1 MYPIEN
7 LYERNVQLSLSR
19 LNLWKIDK
27 VIRGILLMN
36 KDYNWL
42 TNKIKEVTD
51 CFRLNKDI
59 LLKE

>member
-1 MYPIEN
+1 
-7 LYERNVQLSLSR
+7 
-19 LNLWKIDK
+19 
-27 VIRGILLMN
+27 MN

-59 LLKE
+59 VLKE